1 MADKFQFDVE
11 PVRKRKAKATKT
23 VKSKKIEKTAKKVDK
38 AVKNLAK
45 ISESYPVA
53 TTAPAKRRISK
64 LDDDIRRS
72 SILGASAETIQDYLE
87 NDDKDKATALLY
99 KRMLQT
105 LVDTVPH
112 AENAVRSTKGYRGVY
127 QLNVLISSIRELLAD
142 IQSSQDR
149 GRLGETLIERLMIP
163 MFKDLGT
170 HVVMAFEVISSDA
183 KGAMAKEDYIRFK
196 KSLEQT
202 RSNLGLLMNQQY
214 AEVKNEVR
222 KFFEQ

>member
-11 PVRKRKAKATKT
+11 PVRKRKATATKA
-23 VKSKKIEKTAKKVDK
+23 VKAKKIEKTVKKVDK
-38 AVKNLAK
+38 VARDLVK
-45 ISESYPVA
+45 ISA
-53 TTAPAKRRISK
+53 AAAPATKRRISK
-64 LDDDIRRS
+64 LDDDIRQS
-72 SILGASAETIQDYLE
+72 SILGASAEAIQDYLE

-183 KGAMAKEDYIRFK
+183 KGVMSKEDYVRFK